1 MRKFFGTI
9 VLCLI
14 GLSVNAF
21 GQKQKPK
28 YGKICG
34 DPNAKCSTNEIIFEP
49 FEIAFEVPK
58 TNAVY
63 SSELFYAV
71 ILQSVSN
78 STDNCIGTFSEDKR
92 LDAQKL
98 FPNNKVFALKC
109 DEFNTT
115 YYTGI
120 NGNFGFMAAYAG
132 KTLTEAKAFLKTVV
146 ATGKFKGANIRRL
159 RAEFNG
165 T

>member
-1 MRKFFGTI
+1 MKNKTFCI
-9 VLCLI
+9 VAVCFLI
-14 GLSVNAF
+14 SAINAF
-21 GQKQKPK
+21 GQKTK

-34 DPNAKCSTNEIIFEP
+34 DPNVKCRTNDVTFEP
-49 FEIAFEVPK
+49 FEIPFEIPK
-58 TNAVY
+58 TRAVY

-78 STDNCIGTFSEDKR
+78 STDNCINAFSEDKR
-92 LDAQKL
+92 LKMQIL

-109 DEFNTT
+109 DEFNTI
-115 YYTGI
+115 YYTGV
-120 NGNFGFMAAYAG
+120 NNNVGFMAVYAG
-132 KTLTEAKAFLKTVV
+132 KSLTEAKAFLKKVEETK
-146 ATGKFKGANIRRL
+146 KFKGANIRRL